1 MLEMR
6 SCNKTGA
13 LTNGGLGVISKLTMF
28 VVAGATGNTGQVVAE
43 SLLAQGKQ
51 VTVLVR
57 DASKGES
64 WHAKGATVAV
74 ASLEDVEALTA
85 ILSGAEGAYFLT
97 PPNNR
102 ASDYLPDRARLS
114 RGIANAVAKSG
125 VQNVVL
131 LSSIGADRTDGIGLL
146 MVNRNAEAI
155 ITPAAQNITIL
166 RAAYFLENWGAS
178 VRAVRETGV
187 LYTFLTPRRRI
198 PMVSAIDIGK
208 LAAESLLKPKPGKR
222 TLELSGPQEYEPEDI
237 AQAFEAEL
245 GKPVTVQAR
254 PLESVQ
260 PMFAGFGFS
269 ADVASLYRDMYE
281 AVNSGLV
288 AWEGSGESH
297 RGTVTG
303 RDVVKRLLAR

>member
-1 MLEMR
+1 V
-6 SCNKTGA
+6 K
-13 LTNGGLGVISKLTMF
+13 
-28 VVAGATGNTGQVVAE
+28 
-43 SLLAQGKQ
+43 
-51 VTVLVR
+51 
-57 DASKGES
+57 
-64 WHAKGATVAV
+64 
-74 ASLEDVEALTA
+74 ALTA

-102 ASDYLPDRARLS
+102 ASDYLADRARLS
-114 RGIANAVAKSG
+114 DGIANAVAKSG
-125 VQNVVL
+125 VAHVVL
-131 LSSIGADRTDGIGLL
+131 LSSIGANCNDGTGFL
-146 MVNRNAEAI
+146 MTNHNAEAI

-198 PMVSAIDIGK
+198 PMVSTIDIGK
-208 LAAESLLKPKPGKR
+208 LAAESLLNPKRGKR

-237 AQAFEAEL
+237 AQAFQAEL
-245 GKPVTVQAR
+245 GRPVAVQAR

-269 ADVASLYRDMYE
+269 ADVARLYRDMYE

-288 AWEGSGESH
+288 AWEGSRES
-297 RGTVTG
+297 RQGIVTA
-303 RDVVKRLLAR
+303 REVVKRLLAR